1 MPHMNP
7 TRLTGCARRILPAL
21 ALLGLTAYAQA
32 KSDEEPLPNP
42 ILAPGAPW
50 AFDGFVVNAPAGED
64 WASFSKTMRGAEL
77 GKKFDDGRSAA
88 IVIASKRAASSID
101 NEKELLAIVQRN
113 EAPAPEPK
121 HMTPGDLRTEP
132 YSPKGALCAKSQARF
147 DDRRPQ
153 YEAPGTL
160 VIQALTCVRPDRP
173 DIVVTLRFAERFAG
187 SGEPALGESAVQF
200 FTGLRFIASAGDT
213 IAQARN
219 AVGGKQGEQAVALLK
234 PAADAGDSEAALF
247 LGNIYLYGT
256 GVEEDLATARKYLE
270 LAARDGRRDALYNL
284 GAIYD
289 KGIGVTRD
297 PAQAMM
303 WFTRAADQRDEQAQL
318 NLALFYMRGDG
329 VEKSLETTEEW
340 LRRAAGNGNKRAAG
354 LLTSGSFKRQ

>member
-1 MPHMNP
+1 MSRSRFAGTAH
-7 TRLTGCARRILPAL
+7 RIFPAL
-21 ALLGLTAYAQA
+21 ALITATSLAQA
-32 KSDEEPLPNP
+32 KSDAEPLPNP

-50 AFDGFVVNAPAGED
+50 AFDGFVVNAPSGED
-64 WASFSKTMRGAEL
+64 WASFTKTMRDAEL
-77 GKKFDDGRSAA
+77 GRKFDDGRSAA
-88 IVIASKRAASSID
+88 IVIASKRSANSID
-101 NEKELLAIVQRN
+101 NEKALLEIVQRS
-113 EAPAPEPK
+113 EAAPPEPK
-121 HMTPGDLRTEP
+121 HMTSTAFRAEP

-147 DDRRPQ
+147 EDRRPQ
-153 YEAPGTL
+153 YDAPGTL
-160 VIQALTCVRPDRP
+160 AIQSLTCVRPDRP

-187 SGEPALGESAVQF
+187 SGEPALDDLAGQF
-200 FTGLRFIASAGDT
+200 LAGLRFIAAAADA

-219 AVGGKQGEQAVALLK
+219 AVGSKQGDQAVTLLK
-234 PAADAGDSEAALF
+234 PAAEAGDSEAALF

-256 GVEEDLATARKYLE
+256 GVDEDLAAARKYLE

-297 PAQAMM
+297 PAQALM

-329 VEKSLETTEEW
+329 VEKNVETTEEW

-354 LLTSGSFKRQ
+354 MLTSGSFKRQ